1 MVRFL
6 AKKGLIFLNG
16 QMKGS
21 SEFDLEH
28 EIIYKTRVKETRRGM
43 KFFFVTILVNTNRQE
58 NIKTRYWHKSE
69 CSLSGFA
76 EMQV

>member
-1 MVRFL
+1 MLVYAHLFSTSVPLRTMHDGLHCLIMVRFL

-28 EIIYKTRVKETRRGM
+28 EIIYKTRVKETRRGIN
-43 KFFFVTILVNTNRQE
+43 F
-58 NIKTRYWHKSE
+58 
-69 CSLSGFA
+69 SL
-76 EMQV
+76 